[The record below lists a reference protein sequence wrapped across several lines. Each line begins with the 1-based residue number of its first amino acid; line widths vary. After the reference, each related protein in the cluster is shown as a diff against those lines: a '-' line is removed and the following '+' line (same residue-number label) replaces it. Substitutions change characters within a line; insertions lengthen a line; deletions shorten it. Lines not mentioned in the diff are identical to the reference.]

1 MDEFKFLEN
10 LSSCF
15 EKLPSVGKKTASRYA
30 FSVIEKMSEEEVERF
45 ARTLIET
52 KKNIKKC
59 KHCGMFTLDETCDI
73 CNDTFRNTEQIMVV
87 RDSTEI

>member
-30 FSVIEKMSEEEVERF
+30 FSVIEKMSEEER
-45 ARTLIET
+45 
-52 KKNIKKC
+52 
-59 KHCGMFTLDETCDI
+59 CDKI
-73 CNDTFRNTEQIMVV
+73 VCSDADNND
-87 RDSTEI
+87 

>member
-10 LSSCF
+10 LSTCF

-52 KKNIKKC
+52 KKQIKKC
-59 KHCGMFTLDETCDI
+59 KH
-73 CNDTFRNTEQIMVV
+73 
-87 RDSTEI
+87 